1 MTTDA
6 GAPGAPRFDVV
17 LRGYDRRQVDE
28 HVARLQRVLSRMR
41 ADLELARSQPIPL
54 VQSPSAGLPAP
65 GQQVPPGARPRP
77 TPRPRSGGPMP
88 PGESPDMINN
98 FTDRMQSILQAAEDE
113 AAEIRKKA
121 RSAARAEEENVRAQ
135 LADLVRQ
142 RDAMLAELTRM
153 RGQLEGM
160 LAAPTARIT
169 LPPRDS
175 SPSPARPRDTSAP
188 APSLPGASGQHG
200 LPQPAPAPSGGSP
213 SPSGTRASGAGSPA
227 PSTRA
232 AESSA
237 QGPRPGSTGSTPD
250 GSQADSSRP
259 GRGGSS
265 HAGPG
270 TAGPHGGGGQG
281 GSPRSGSTS
290 AGSAAG
296 ASAPG
301 PNRSA
306 RPDVPAPKPAA
317 AAPAPK
323 PAAAPA
329 QSTSMAHHPGDSRA
343 SSSASGRPSSGTSS
357 APPKPSPGG
366 DQSSALASKSA
377 AHRLPSGGY
386 QAVGEQ
392 SSSMRPRAES
402 DPEPADLFRPVGGG
416 EADDPQS
423 TEPPRAGGVPSGDR
437 TTVVPAVRPA
447 DRSTPATETGQPA
460 GKAGA
465 VDTTVKVNSV
475 RSSSGSEATR
485 LTPPVT
491 PASGRTE
498 QKNPTSGGTDDGVR
512 GDGGAGG
519 GPGPSGS
526 DRSNRPTSASRSG

>member
-41 ADLELARSQPIPL
+41 ADLEMARSQPIPL
-54 VQSPSAGLPAP
+54 VQSPSVGPPAP

-77 TPRPRSGGPMP
+77 TPRPRPGGPMP

-98 FTDRMQSILQAAEDE
+98 FTDRMQSILQAAEEE

-160 LAAPTARIT
+160 LAAPTARIV

-175 SPSPARPRDTSAP
+175 SPSPARPRDTPSP
-188 APSLPGASGQHG
+188 SPSL
-200 LPQPAPAPSGGSP
+200 PAPSGGSP
-213 SPSGTRASGAGSPA
+213 SSSGTRASGAASPG
-227 PSTRA
+227 PSPRA

-237 QGPRPGSTGSTPD
+237 QSPRPGSTGSTPD
-250 GSQADSSRP
+250 GSQADPSRP
-259 GRGGSS
+259 GQGGSS
-265 HAGPG
+265 HAGPS
-270 TAGPHGGGGQG
+270 TAGSHGGGGQG

-290 AGSAAG
+290 AGGGPG

-306 RPDVPAPKPAA
+306 RPDVPAPKPA
-317 AAPAPK
+317 P
-323 PAAAPA
+323 AAPA
-329 QSTSMAHHPGDSRA
+329 QSASTGHPAGDSRT
-343 SSSASGRPSSGTSS
+343 SSSAPGRPSSGTSS

-366 DQSSALASKSA
+366 DQSSTPSSKSA

-392 SSSMRPRAES
+392 SSSMRPRTES
-402 DPEPADLFRPVGGG
+402 DPEPAALFRPVGGG
-416 EADDPQS
+416 EADEPQS
-423 TEPPRAGGVPSGDR
+423 AGMPRSGDAPSGDR
-437 TTVVPAVRPA
+437 TTVVPTVRPA
-447 DRSTPATETGQPA
+447 DRSAPAAEAGQPA
-460 GKAGA
+460 GKAGP

-475 RSSSGSEATR
+475 RPSSGSEATR

-512 GDGGAGG
+512 ADSGAGG

>member
-6 GAPGAPRFDVV
+6 GVPGAPRFDVV

-28 HVARLQRVLSRMR
+28 HVARLQRVVSRMR
-41 ADLELARSQPIPL
+41 ADLEMARSQPIPL
-54 VQSPSAGLPAP
+54 VQPPSVGLPAP

-77 TPRPRSGGPMP
+77 TPRPRPGGPMP
-88 PGESPDMINN
+88 PGQSPDMINN

-142 RDAMLAELTRM
+142 RDAVLAELTRM

-175 SPSPARPRDTSAP
+175 SPAPTRPRDTPAP
-188 APSLPGASGQHG
+188 APSLPGAPGQHG
-200 LPQPAPAPSGGSP
+200 VPQPAPAPSGGSP
-213 SPSGTRASGAGSPA
+213 SSSGTRASGAGSPG

-259 GRGGSS
+259 GQGGSS
-265 HAGPG
+265 HPGPG

-290 AGSAAG
+290 ASSGPG
-296 ASAPG
+296 ASAPA

-306 RPDVPAPKPAA
+306 RPDVPAPKPT
-317 AAPAPK
+317 AAP
-323 PAAAPA
+323 PA
-329 QSTSMAHHPGDSRA
+329 QSASTAHHPGDSHA

-357 APPKPSPGG
+357 PPKPSPGG
-366 DQSSALASKSA
+366 DQSSAPASKSA

-392 SSSMRPRAES
+392 SGSMRPRAES
-402 DPEPADLFRPVGGG
+402 DPEPADLFRPVAG
-416 EADDPQS
+416 EADEPQS
-423 TEPPRAGGVPSGDR
+423 TGAPRAGGVPSGDR
-437 TTVVPAVRPA
+437 TTLVPVVRPA
-447 DRSTPATETGQPA
+447 DRSTPVAETDRPA

-475 RSSSGSEATR
+475 RSSSGSEATS

-491 PASGRTE
+491 PASGGAN

-512 GDGGAGG
+512 GDGGAGA

-526 DRSNRPTSASRSG
+526 DWSNRPTSASRSG